1 MSMDVGKAKYGERF
15 RIYNHYTGADRRLE
29 VKTLCDMFN
38 DIAELHTYQQDCN
51 VDTLNKKG
59 LTWMLRRMHLFIPC
73 MPRWEDK
80 VIVESWNP
88 KMEGLLVP
96 RIYKVSQVSEEQD
109 LYTHSSNSTEVAQG
123 RLHAFAIT
131 DWMIINLESR
141 RPERPFPQMYEITGL
156 HDEPLPFTPS
166 LFSRAEGKT
175 GIALTGEPLY
185 QKVFQTRYADIDF
198 NHHVTQS
205 VYIQW
210 MQETHPM
217 TFLQTYRLR
226 ELEILYAHEIKP
238 ESEIRVE
245 VRQETADRYAYRIA
259 SLNGEV
265 SHAWGR
271 CVWESLAEVPSKG

>member
-1 MSMDVGKAKYGERF
+1 
-15 RIYNHYTGADRRLE
+15 
-29 VKTLCDMFN
+29 
-38 DIAELHTYQQDCN
+38 
-51 VDTLNKKG
+51 
-59 LTWMLRRMHLFIPC
+59 
-73 MPRWEDK
+73 
-80 VIVESWNP
+80 NP

-96 RIYKVSQVSEEQD
+96 RIYKVSGVSEEQD
-109 LYTHSSNSTEVAQG
+109 LYTHSPNSTEVARG
-123 RLHAFAIT
+123 RLYAFAIT
-131 DWMIINLESR
+131 DWMIINLKSR

-175 GIALTGEPLY
+175 GIALTGEPLW

-198 NHHVTQS
+198 NQHVTQS

-217 TFLQTYRLR
+217 TFLQTHRLR

-245 VRQETADRYAYRIA
+245 VRQETDDRYAYRIA
-259 SLNGEV
+259 SLDGTV